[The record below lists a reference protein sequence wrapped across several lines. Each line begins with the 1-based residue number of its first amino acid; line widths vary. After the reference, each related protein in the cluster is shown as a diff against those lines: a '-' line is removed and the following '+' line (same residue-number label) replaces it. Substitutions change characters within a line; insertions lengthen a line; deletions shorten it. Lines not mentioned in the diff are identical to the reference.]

1 MPRRNVP
8 ERIKNLIKYI
18 ADTESS
24 LRTAWRELY
33 DYLDK
38 IGFEEETDAV
48 ANLQD
53 GEGAS
58 YLIELLEQGYTED
71 KEIYKYNNEKYLD

>member
-33 DYLDK
+33 DYNK
-38 IGFEEETDAV
+38 NTF
-48 ANLQD
+48 
-53 GEGAS
+53 
-58 YLIELLEQGYTED
+58 
-71 KEIYKYNNEKYLD
+71 